1 MNQEKSQKIKWYD
14 DAGFLSLLMIGCILI
29 IVFFSQ
35 SFLGG
40 KDLSFHFIGSVINHN
55 STYLVVLVYFLFIQ
69 FSFGKRYF
77 NYFNV
82 LLTFL
87 YFITTITSFLT
98 ILQSFSLATV
108 LTFTLHFVLLIYLFH
123 TMFRGTRVWKE
134 YHLSESPFNELTNE
148 WLFYTVCVLSLF
160 LLAVRFISTT
170 ALSGVFLSTLDSI
183 YFVLLG
189 RYIFLYREFLDRK
202 KLDSN
207 NKGNFDELR
216 EKIKDTVEDCSEKI
230 QNVLDQTD
238 IDEKVIELKDKV
250 VEAIVPDGNKD
261 SNDDSSK
268 DTIKKDNT
276 EIKEKKKSISR
287 KEKKEDSKEKK
298 LKGEE

>member
-1 MNQEKSQKIKWYD
+1 MSRENSQRGKWYD

-29 IVFFSQ
+29 IIFFSQ

-40 KDLSFHFIGSVINHN
+40 NNLSFHLIGSVINHN
-55 STYLVVLVYFLFIQ
+55 STYIVVLIYFLFIQ

-87 YFITTITSFLT
+87 YFLSMITSFLT

-108 LTFTLHFVLLIYLFH
+108 LIFTLHFVLLIYLFH
-123 TMFRGTRVWKE
+123 TMFRGTRVWRE
-134 YHLSESPFNELTNE
+134 YHLSDSPFNELTND
-148 WLFYTVCVLSLF
+148 WLFYTVCVLSIF
-160 LLAVRFISTT
+160 LLAVRLISTT

-183 YFVLLG
+183 YFILLG

-207 NKGNFDELR
+207 NQGNFDE
-216 EKIKDTVEDCSEKI
+216 IKEKI
-230 QNVLDQTD
+230 QDVLDQTD
-238 IDEKVIELKDKV
+238 IDEKVIELKDK
-250 VEAIVPDGNKD
+250 IVDSIMPD
-261 SNDDSSK
+261 
-268 DTIKKDNT
+268 
-276 EIKEKKKSISR
+276 
-287 KEKKEDSKEKK
+287 EKKESKENSSLKNVQKDSFDLVEKNKK
-298 LKGEE
+298 VSKKENQDKNKEKEKEKDTKGRE